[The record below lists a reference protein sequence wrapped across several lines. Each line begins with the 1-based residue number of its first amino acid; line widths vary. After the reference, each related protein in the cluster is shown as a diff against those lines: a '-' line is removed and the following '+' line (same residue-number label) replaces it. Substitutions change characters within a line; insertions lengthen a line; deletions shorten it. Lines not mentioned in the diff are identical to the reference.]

1 MFTFW
6 TDADEQHQP
15 NSIDRIRDMAAVGW
29 RFINRDN
36 RGGLPA
42 AFLRTFSDGNGSE
55 TVMSHTVQFQSRI
68 SKAADKMER
77 EMNAI
82 NPFYILCFASIAAHI
97 SQDSHCEFR
106 TVHTAVDRR
115 PMPHPA
121 PANVS

>member
-82 NPFYILCFASIAAHI
+82 NSFYILCFASIAAHI